1 MEAIRQRAR
10 AAYLGLAIGDAL
22 GATTE
27 FMLPRE
33 IQSTY
38 GLHRDII
45 GGGWLRLKA
54 GRVTDDTEMALALG
68 RALIARQGCDARA
81 IADSFIHWMRSRPAD
96 IGSTIRRGLRQY
108 LATGSPEADYSPN
121 AAGNGAAMRN
131 LPVVI
136 ATLFDDTALRRWT
149 LAQARVTHHNGESDF
164 GTLMLGELTRGAI
177 LHGQA
182 SPLQSRGAALAA
194 QNPRFDWRTFKGE
207 TSGYIVDTVRVAL
220 HFFFNTYDFES
231 CLIGVVNQGG
241 DADTNAALAG
251 QIAGAFYGLDAI
263 PRRWLKKLD
272 PLTREEV
279 GRQAD
284 LLVDLALARQNS
296 TVSDT

>member
-1 MEAIRQRAR
+1 MEALRQRAR

-33 IQSTY
+33 IQSTH
-38 GLHRDII
+38 GLHRDIT

-68 RALIARQGCDARA
+68 RALVDAKGCDARA
-81 IADSFIHWMRSRPAD
+81 VADSFILWMRSRPAD
-96 IGSTIRRGLRQY
+96 IGSTVRRGLQQY
-108 LATGSPEADYSPN
+108 LSTGLTEAPYSPN

-136 ATLFDDTALRRWT
+136 ATLFDGAAFRRWT

-164 GTLMLGELTRGAI
+164 GTLMLGELTRLAI
-177 LHGQA
+177 LKGQA
-182 SPLQSRGAALAA
+182 APLQSRGAALAA
-194 QNPRFDWRTFKGE
+194 QNPVFDWKTFKGE

-251 QIAGAFYGLDAI
+251 PIAGAFYGMDAT

-272 PLTREEV
+272 PLAREAVEE
-279 GRQAD
+279 QAER
-284 LLVDLALARQNS
+284 LVDLALARQNS
-296 TVSDT
+296 TASDK